1 MAVMKKYH
9 TFVDRNYILF
19 RACMETEDRSG
30 GNGIDEKD
38 LVLLD

>member
-19 RACMETEDRSG
+19 RACTETEGHSG
-30 GNGIDEKD
+30 GNGLDEKD
-38 LVLLD
+38 YALLD